1 MCNMNGS
8 TSAPSSVTMNGTRCA
23 STTDPTTGRPI
34 VQCACPTFEGPY
46 QVGQDLSTTGQSCV
60 LGDNQVWSS
69 AYATFED
76 GTIPMPPE
84 NGCLPDVPGGNG
96 CPLLSPKPPVIPA
109 VPSSVSCTQ
118 VCAEYGKSIHQGV
131 EVGFTCDAT
140 LCTAQ
145 PDDSDLVQ
153 EACSVTPKANNT
165 SKRTIAAEPT
175 TPGRKRLSLGDLKRA
190 AVARKAMR

>member
-1 MCNMNGS
+1 
-8 TSAPSSVTMNGTRCA
+8 
-23 STTDPTTGRPI
+23 
-34 VQCACPTFEGPY
+34 
-46 QVGQDLSTTGQSCV
+46 
-60 LGDNQVWSS
+60 
-69 AYATFED
+69 
-76 GTIPMPPE
+76 
-84 NGCLPDVPGGNG
+84 
-96 CPLLSPKPPVIPA
+96 LLSPKPPVIPA

-153 EACSVTPKANNT
+153 EACSVTPKAHNT